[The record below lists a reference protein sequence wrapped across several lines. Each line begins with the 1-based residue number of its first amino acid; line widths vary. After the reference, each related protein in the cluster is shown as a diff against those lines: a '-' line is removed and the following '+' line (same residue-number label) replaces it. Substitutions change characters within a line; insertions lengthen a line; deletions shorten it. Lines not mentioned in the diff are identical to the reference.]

1 MKIKTIKQNLS
12 LLLSCVLILTNVANT
27 YALSS
32 IRADKNINIT
42 TIETSQANVVYL
54 KNGEGSLTLGNGT
67 VNNPYQNIRTA
78 LKNIKNGQT
87 LKLVGTVSYTKYEV
101 DNEKAPLPL
110 IIDKN
115 ITIEGSSGKLPTD
128 VDADGLVIRAPIQLG
143 ANVTFKNIKLQ
154 LVPQVV
160 LGAGG
165 RQNILGAQS
174 PMAATI
180 FAAGNTLT
188 LDNVNTKVGT
198 NSLQDKD
205 RPYISGGTYKNNG
218 TLGKKSVINIINPN
232 SQTKFAAI
240 YAGDYWNDR
249 NIDVE
254 INLNS
259 SVLNNKI
266 YTGGFS
272 KKLTG
277 NVSVR
282 LGDKSNIYS
291 FDKTN
296 HSGNLNVTVDK
307 DSYMDNLDINGIDEL
322 TLDENA
328 KVILKKGSDLNIKNI
343 NIKKDSV
350 LDLRKGNNLNLK
362 GNLTGANN
370 VNNAGCVL
378 IASTQTLNISN
389 EVIGIT
395 KLNHLNT
402 IYSQV
407 VANNHQYV
415 KANKSSNGDFV
426 LDNIVHRGYILEK
439 NISGNNKIWTVVKGN
454 NIFKDFIWGSEYNE
468 IIKPSKY
475 KDYDISLSF
484 INDKGANYIPYNQDW
499 DDFEFTLKKA
509 DGTILDE
516 YSALDDM
523 DICFIVNY
531 LSGEITLNIL
541 NENYEGTVRL
551 SVKNKVANKSA
562 IKDIIISK
570 EKIVEQKPEIP
581 NKPEEK
587 PNKVSG
593 IKATSNSY
601 NSIKLTWNKVENAD
615 GYSVYTSTS
624 KDGKYTLNSSI
635 KGNSTASKVISG
647 LNTNTTYYYK
657 VRAYKMIDDKKTY
670 GSYSSIV
677 SVKPVLSNTVA
688 TAQAVSYNSS
698 KVNWSAVNGA
708 NGYAVYRS
716 TSKDGK
722 YTLRKTITS
731 KNTIEFTDT
740 GLDTNT
746 TYYYKVRPY
755 RMIEDKKEYGSYSEI
770 VCAKP
775 VLSKTTITVSST
787 SKKATIKWNKVL
799 GASGYKVYSATSS
812 DGTYS
817 LKKTITSI
825 NTLSYTNTN
834 LVSGKTYYYKVR
846 AYRNV
851 NGNVVYGPYSV
862 VKSQKIK

>member
-42 TIETSQANVVYL
+42 ARETSQANVVYL
-54 KNGEGSLTLGNGT
+54 KNGEGSLTIGNGT

-87 LKLVGTVSYTKYEV
+87 LKLVGTVSYTKYEL

-110 IIDKN
+110 MIDKN
-115 ITIEGSSGKLPTD
+115 IIIEGSSGKLPTD
-128 VDADGLVIRAPIQLG
+128 VDADGLVVRAPIQLG

-570 EKIVEQKPEIP
+570 EKIVELKPEIP

-601 NSIKLTWNKVENAD
+601 NSIKLTWNK
-615 GYSVYTSTS
+615 T
-624 KDGKYTLNSSI
+624 
-635 KGNSTASKVISG
+635 
-647 LNTNTTYYYK
+647 
-657 VRAYKMIDDKKTY
+657 
-670 GSYSSIV
+670 
-677 SVKPVLSNTVA
+677 
-688 TAQAVSYNSS
+688 
-698 KVNWSAVNGA
+698 VNGA

-746 TYYYKVRPY
+746 TYYYKVRAY
-755 RMIEDKKEYGSYSEI
+755 RMIADKKKYGSYSEI

-775 VLSKTTITVSST
+775 VLSKTKITVSSK

-851 NGNVVYGPYSV
+851 NGKVVYGPYSA
-862 VKSQKIK
+862 VKSKKIK

>member
-42 TIETSQANVVYL
+42 ARETSQANVVYL
-54 KNGEGSLTLGNGT
+54 KNGEGSLTIGNGT

-110 IIDKN
+110 MIDKN
-115 ITIEGSSGKLPTD
+115 IIIEGSSGKLPTD
-128 VDADGLVIRAPIQLG
+128 VDADGLVVRAPIQLG

-282 LGDKSNIYS
+282 LGDKSNIYN

-541 NENYEGTVRL
+541 NENYEGKVIL
-551 SVKNKVANKSA
+551 SVKNKKTNKSA
-562 IKDIIISK
+562 SKDIIISK
-570 EKIVEQKPEIP
+570 EKIVEPKPETP

-587 PNKVSG
+587 PNKVLG

-601 NSIKLTWNKVENAD
+601 NSIKLTWNKA
-615 GYSVYTSTS
+615 
-624 KDGKYTLNSSI
+624 I
-635 KGNSTASKVISG
+635 
-647 LNTNTTYYYK
+647 
-657 VRAYKMIDDKKTY
+657 
-670 GSYSSIV
+670 
-677 SVKPVLSNTVA
+677 
-688 TAQAVSYNSS
+688 
-698 KVNWSAVNGA
+698 NGA

-746 TYYYKVRPY
+746 TYYYKVRAY
-755 RMIEDKKEYGSYSEI
+755 RMIADKKKYGSYSEI

-775 VLSKTTITVSST
+775 VLSKTTITVSSK

-812 DGTYS
+812 NGTYS

-851 NGNVVYGPYSV
+851 NGKVVYGPYSA
-862 VKSQKIK
+862 VKSKKIK

>member
-42 TIETSQANVVYL
+42 ARETSQANVVYL

-110 IIDKN
+110 MINKN
-115 ITIEGSSGKLPTD
+115 ITIEGASGKLPTD
-128 VDADGLVIRAPIQLG
+128 VDADGLVVRAPIQLG

-218 TLGKKSVINIINPN
+218 ILGEKSVINIINPN

-454 NIFKDFIWGSEYNE
+454 NIFKDFIWGNEYNE

-541 NENYEGTVRL
+541 NENYEGKVRL

-570 EKIVEQKPEIP
+570 EKIVEPKPEIP

-601 NSIKLTWNKVENAD
+601 NSIKLTWNK
-615 GYSVYTSTS
+615 T
-624 KDGKYTLNSSI
+624 
-635 KGNSTASKVISG
+635 
-647 LNTNTTYYYK
+647 
-657 VRAYKMIDDKKTY
+657 
-670 GSYSSIV
+670 
-677 SVKPVLSNTVA
+677 
-688 TAQAVSYNSS
+688 
-698 KVNWSAVNGA
+698 VNGA

-746 TYYYKVRPY
+746 TYYYKVRAY
-755 RMIEDKKEYGSYSEI
+755 RMIADQKKYGSYSEI

-812 DGTYS
+812 NGTYS

-851 NGNVVYGPYSV
+851 NGKVVYGPYSA
-862 VKSQKIK
+862 VKSKKIK

>member
-110 IIDKN
+110 MIDKN
-115 ITIEGSSGKLPTD
+115 IIIEGSSGKLPTD
-128 VDADGLVIRAPIQLG
+128 VDADGLVVRAPIQLG

-570 EKIVEQKPEIP
+570 EKIVELKPEIP

-601 NSIKLTWNKVENAD
+601 NSIKLTWNK
-615 GYSVYTSTS
+615 T
-624 KDGKYTLNSSI
+624 
-635 KGNSTASKVISG
+635 
-647 LNTNTTYYYK
+647 
-657 VRAYKMIDDKKTY
+657 
-670 GSYSSIV
+670 
-677 SVKPVLSNTVA
+677 
-688 TAQAVSYNSS
+688 
-698 KVNWSAVNGA
+698 VNGA

>member
-42 TIETSQANVVYL
+42 ARETSQANVVYL

-78 LKNIKNGQT
+78 LKNIKNGQI

-110 IIDKN
+110 MINKN
-115 ITIEGSSGKLPTD
+115 ITIEGASGKLPTD
-128 VDADGLVIRAPIQLG
+128 VDADGLVVRAPIQLG

-180 FAAGNTLT
+180 FAAGNNLT

-218 TLGKKSVINIINPN
+218 TLGEKSVINIINPN

-454 NIFKDFIWGSEYNE
+454 NIFKDFIWGNEYNE

-570 EKIVEQKPEIP
+570 EKIVEPKPEIP

-601 NSIKLTWNKVENAD
+601 NSIKLTWNK
-615 GYSVYTSTS
+615 T
-624 KDGKYTLNSSI
+624 
-635 KGNSTASKVISG
+635 
-647 LNTNTTYYYK
+647 
-657 VRAYKMIDDKKTY
+657 
-670 GSYSSIV
+670 
-677 SVKPVLSNTVA
+677 
-688 TAQAVSYNSS
+688 
-698 KVNWSAVNGA
+698 VNGA

-746 TYYYKVRPY
+746 TYYYKVRAY
-755 RMIEDKKEYGSYSEI
+755 RMIADQKKYGSYSEI

-775 VLSKTTITVSST
+775 VLSKTTITVSSK

-812 DGTYS
+812 NGTYS

-851 NGNVVYGPYSV
+851 NGKVVYGPYSA
-862 VKSQKIK
+862 VKSKKIK

>member
-42 TIETSQANVVYL
+42 DRETSQANVVYL

-110 IIDKN
+110 MINKN

-128 VDADGLVIRAPIQLG
+128 VDADGLVVRAPIQLG

-180 FAAGNTLT
+180 FVAGNTLT

-198 NSLQDKD
+198 SSLQDKD

-218 TLGKKSVINIINPN
+218 TLGEKSVINIINPN

-370 VNNAGCVL
+370 VNNAGCML

-541 NENYEGTVRL
+541 NENYEGKVIL
-551 SVKNKVANKSA
+551 SVKNKKTNKSA
-562 IKDIIISK
+562 SKDIIISK
-570 EKIVEQKPEIP
+570 EKIVEPKPETP

-587 PNKVSG
+587 PNKVLG

-601 NSIKLTWNKVENAD
+601 NSIKLTWNKA
-615 GYSVYTSTS
+615 
-624 KDGKYTLNSSI
+624 I
-635 KGNSTASKVISG
+635 
-647 LNTNTTYYYK
+647 
-657 VRAYKMIDDKKTY
+657 
-670 GSYSSIV
+670 
-677 SVKPVLSNTVA
+677 
-688 TAQAVSYNSS
+688 
-698 KVNWSAVNGA
+698 NGA

-746 TYYYKVRPY
+746 TYYYKVRAY
-755 RMIEDKKEYGSYSEI
+755 RMIADKKKYGSYSEI

-775 VLSKTTITVSST
+775 VLSKTTITVSSK

-851 NGNVVYGPYSV
+851 NGKVVYGPYSA
-862 VKSQKIK
+862 VKSKK

>member
-42 TIETSQANVVYL
+42 ARETSQANVVYL
-54 KNGEGSLTLGNGT
+54 KNGEGSLTIGNGT

-101 DNEKAPLPL
+101 DNEKDPLPL
-110 IIDKN
+110 MIDKN
-115 ITIEGSSGKLPTD
+115 IIIEGSSGKLPTD
-128 VDADGLVIRAPIQLG
+128 VDADGLVVRAPIQLG

-218 TLGKKSVINIINPN
+218 ILGEKSVINIINPN

-439 NISGNNKIWTVVKGN
+439 NISGNNKIWTVIKGN

-570 EKIVEQKPEIP
+570 EKIVEPKPEIP

-601 NSIKLTWNKVENAD
+601 NSIKLTWNK
-615 GYSVYTSTS
+615 T
-624 KDGKYTLNSSI
+624 
-635 KGNSTASKVISG
+635 
-647 LNTNTTYYYK
+647 
-657 VRAYKMIDDKKTY
+657 
-670 GSYSSIV
+670 
-677 SVKPVLSNTVA
+677 
-688 TAQAVSYNSS
+688 
-698 KVNWSAVNGA
+698 VNGA

-755 RMIEDKKEYGSYSEI
+755 RMISDKKEYGSYSEI

-851 NGNVVYGPYSV
+851 NGKVVYGPYSA
-862 VKSQKIK
+862 VKSKKIK

>member
-42 TIETSQANVVYL
+42 DRETSQANVVYL

-101 DNEKAPLPL
+101 DKEKAPLPL
-110 IIDKN
+110 MINKN

-128 VDADGLVIRAPIQLG
+128 VDADGLVVRAPIQLG

-180 FAAGNTLT
+180 FVAGNTLT

-198 NSLQDKD
+198 SSLQDKD

-218 TLGKKSVINIINPN
+218 TLGEKSVINIINPN

-370 VNNAGCVL
+370 VNNAGCML

-389 EVIGIT
+389 EVIGVT

-454 NIFKDFIWGSEYNE
+454 NIFKDFIWGNEYNE

-541 NENYEGTVRL
+541 NENYEGKVIL
-551 SVKNKVANKSA
+551 SVKNKKTNKSA
-562 IKDIIISK
+562 SKDIIISK
-570 EKIVEQKPEIP
+570 EKIVEPKPETP

-587 PNKVSG
+587 PNKVLG

-601 NSIKLTWNKVENAD
+601 NSIKLTWNKA
-615 GYSVYTSTS
+615 
-624 KDGKYTLNSSI
+624 I
-635 KGNSTASKVISG
+635 
-647 LNTNTTYYYK
+647 
-657 VRAYKMIDDKKTY
+657 
-670 GSYSSIV
+670 
-677 SVKPVLSNTVA
+677 
-688 TAQAVSYNSS
+688 
-698 KVNWSAVNGA
+698 NGA

-746 TYYYKVRPY
+746 TYYYKVRAY
-755 RMIEDKKEYGSYSEI
+755 RMIADKKKYGSYSEI

-775 VLSKTTITVSST
+775 VLSKTTITVSSK

-812 DGTYS
+812 NGTYS

-851 NGNVVYGPYSV
+851 NGKVVYGPYSA
-862 VKSQKIK
+862 VKSKKIK

>member
-42 TIETSQANVVYL
+42 ARETSQANVVYL

-110 IIDKN
+110 MINKN

-128 VDADGLVIRAPIQLG
+128 VDADGLVVRAPIQLG

-198 NSLQDKD
+198 SSLQDKD

-218 TLGKKSVINIINPN
+218 TLGEKSVINIINPN

-282 LGDKSNIYS
+282 LGYKSNIYS

-370 VNNAGCVL
+370 VNNAGCML

-541 NENYEGTVRL
+541 NENYEGKVIL
-551 SVKNKVANKSA
+551 SVKNKKTNKSA
-562 IKDIIISK
+562 SKDIIISK
-570 EKIVEQKPEIP
+570 EKIVEPKPETP

-587 PNKVSG
+587 PNKVLG

-601 NSIKLTWNKVENAD
+601 NSIKLTWNKA
-615 GYSVYTSTS
+615 
-624 KDGKYTLNSSI
+624 I
-635 KGNSTASKVISG
+635 
-647 LNTNTTYYYK
+647 
-657 VRAYKMIDDKKTY
+657 
-670 GSYSSIV
+670 
-677 SVKPVLSNTVA
+677 
-688 TAQAVSYNSS
+688 
-698 KVNWSAVNGA
+698 NGA

-746 TYYYKVRPY
+746 TYYYKVRAY
-755 RMIEDKKEYGSYSEI
+755 RMIADKKKYGSYSEI

-775 VLSKTTITVSST
+775 VLSKTTITVSSK

-851 NGNVVYGPYSV
+851 NGKVVYGPYSA
-862 VKSQKIK
+862 VKSKKIK

>member
-42 TIETSQANVVYL
+42 TRETSQANVVYL

-110 IIDKN
+110 MIDKN
-115 ITIEGSSGKLPTD
+115 IIIEGSSGKLPTD
-128 VDADGLVIRAPIQLG
+128 VDADGLVVRAPIQLG

-541 NENYEGTVRL
+541 NENYEGKVIL

-570 EKIVEQKPEIP
+570 EKIVEPKPEIP

-601 NSIKLTWNKVENAD
+601 NSIKLTWNK
-615 GYSVYTSTS
+615 T
-624 KDGKYTLNSSI
+624 
-635 KGNSTASKVISG
+635 
-647 LNTNTTYYYK
+647 
-657 VRAYKMIDDKKTY
+657 
-670 GSYSSIV
+670 
-677 SVKPVLSNTVA
+677 
-688 TAQAVSYNSS
+688 
-698 KVNWSAVNGA
+698 VNGA

-812 DGTYS
+812 NGTYS

-851 NGNVVYGPYSV
+851 NGKVVYGPYSA
-862 VKSQKIK
+862 VKSKKIK

>member
-42 TIETSQANVVYL
+42 ARETSQANVVYL
-54 KNGEGSLTLGNGT
+54 KNGEGSLTIGNGT

-110 IIDKN
+110 MIDKN
-115 ITIEGSSGKLPTD
+115 IIIEGSSGKLPTD
-128 VDADGLVIRAPIQLG
+128 VDADGLVVRAPIQLG

-218 TLGKKSVINIINPN
+218 TLGKKSIINIINPN

-439 NISGNNKIWTVVKGN
+439 NISGNNKIWTVIKGN

-570 EKIVEQKPEIP
+570 EKIVVPKPEIP

-601 NSIKLTWNKVENAD
+601 NSIKLTWNK
-615 GYSVYTSTS
+615 T
-624 KDGKYTLNSSI
+624 
-635 KGNSTASKVISG
+635 
-647 LNTNTTYYYK
+647 
-657 VRAYKMIDDKKTY
+657 
-670 GSYSSIV
+670 
-677 SVKPVLSNTVA
+677 
-688 TAQAVSYNSS
+688 
-698 KVNWSAVNGA
+698 VNGA

-755 RMIEDKKEYGSYSEI
+755 RMTADKKEYGSYSEI

-812 DGTYS
+812 NGTYS

-851 NGNVVYGPYSV
+851 NGKVVYGPYSA
-862 VKSQKIK
+862 VKSKKIK

>member
-42 TIETSQANVVYL
+42 ARETSQANVVYL
-54 KNGEGSLTLGNGT
+54 KNGEGSLTIGNGT

-101 DNEKAPLPL
+101 DKEKAPLPL
-110 IIDKN
+110 MINKN

-128 VDADGLVIRAPIQLG
+128 VDADGLVVRAPIQLG

-541 NENYEGTVRL
+541 NENYEGKVIL
-551 SVKNKVANKSA
+551 SVKNKKTNKSA
-562 IKDIIISK
+562 SKDIIISK
-570 EKIVEQKPEIP
+570 EKIVEPKPETP

-587 PNKVSG
+587 PNKVLG

-601 NSIKLTWNKVENAD
+601 NSIKLTWNKA
-615 GYSVYTSTS
+615 
-624 KDGKYTLNSSI
+624 I
-635 KGNSTASKVISG
+635 
-647 LNTNTTYYYK
+647 
-657 VRAYKMIDDKKTY
+657 
-670 GSYSSIV
+670 
-677 SVKPVLSNTVA
+677 
-688 TAQAVSYNSS
+688 
-698 KVNWSAVNGA
+698 NGA

-746 TYYYKVRPY
+746 TYYYKVRAY
-755 RMIEDKKEYGSYSEI
+755 RMIADKKKYGSYSEI

-775 VLSKTTITVSST
+775 VLSKTTITVSSK

-812 DGTYS
+812 NGTYS

>member
-42 TIETSQANVVYL
+42 ARETSQANVVYL
-54 KNGEGSLTLGNGT
+54 KNGEGSLTIGNGT

-110 IIDKN
+110 MIDKN
-115 ITIEGSSGKLPTD
+115 ITIEGFSGKLPTD
-128 VDADGLVIRAPIQLG
+128 VDADGLVVRAPIQLG

-570 EKIVEQKPEIP
+570 EKIVEPKPEIP

-601 NSIKLTWNKVENAD
+601 NSIKLTWNK
-615 GYSVYTSTS
+615 T
-624 KDGKYTLNSSI
+624 
-635 KGNSTASKVISG
+635 
-647 LNTNTTYYYK
+647 
-657 VRAYKMIDDKKTY
+657 
-670 GSYSSIV
+670 
-677 SVKPVLSNTVA
+677 
-688 TAQAVSYNSS
+688 
-698 KVNWSAVNGA
+698 VNGA

-755 RMIEDKKEYGSYSEI
+755 RMISDKKEYGSYSEI

-851 NGNVVYGPYSV
+851 NGKVVYGPYSA
-862 VKSQKIK
+862 VKSKKIK

>member
-42 TIETSQANVVYL
+42 ARETSQANVVYL
-54 KNGEGSLTLGNGT
+54 KNGEGSLTIGNGT

-87 LKLVGTVSYTKYEV
+87 LKLVGTVSYTKYEL

-110 IIDKN
+110 MIDKN
-115 ITIEGSSGKLPTD
+115 IIIEGSSGKLPTD
-128 VDADGLVIRAPIQLG
+128 VDADGLVVRAPIQLG

-154 LVPQVV
+154 LVTQVV

-570 EKIVEQKPEIP
+570 EKIVEPKPEIP

-601 NSIKLTWNKVENAD
+601 NSIKLTWNK
-615 GYSVYTSTS
+615 T
-624 KDGKYTLNSSI
+624 
-635 KGNSTASKVISG
+635 
-647 LNTNTTYYYK
+647 
-657 VRAYKMIDDKKTY
+657 
-670 GSYSSIV
+670 
-677 SVKPVLSNTVA
+677 
-688 TAQAVSYNSS
+688 
-698 KVNWSAVNGA
+698 VNGA

-755 RMIEDKKEYGSYSEI
+755 RMISDKKEYGSYSEI

-851 NGNVVYGPYSV
+851 NGKVVYGPYSA
-862 VKSQKIK
+862 VKSKKIK

>member
-42 TIETSQANVVYL
+42 ARETSQANVVYL

-110 IIDKN
+110 MIDKN

-128 VDADGLVIRAPIQLG
+128 VDADGLVVRAPIQLG

-218 TLGKKSVINIINPN
+218 ILGEKSVINIINPN

-454 NIFKDFIWGSEYNE
+454 NIFKDFIWGNEYNE

-570 EKIVEQKPEIP
+570 EKIVEPKPETP

-601 NSIKLTWNKVENAD
+601 NSIKLTWNKA
-615 GYSVYTSTS
+615 
-624 KDGKYTLNSSI
+624 I
-635 KGNSTASKVISG
+635 
-647 LNTNTTYYYK
+647 
-657 VRAYKMIDDKKTY
+657 
-670 GSYSSIV
+670 
-677 SVKPVLSNTVA
+677 
-688 TAQAVSYNSS
+688 
-698 KVNWSAVNGA
+698 NGA

-746 TYYYKVRPY
+746 TYYYKVRAY
-755 RMIEDKKEYGSYSEI
+755 RMIADKKKYGSYSEI

-775 VLSKTTITVSST
+775 VLSKTTITVSSK

-812 DGTYS
+812 NGTYS

-851 NGNVVYGPYSV
+851 NGKVVYGPYSA
-862 VKSQKIK
+862 VKSKKIK

>member
-42 TIETSQANVVYL
+42 ARETSQANVVYL

-110 IIDKN
+110 MINKN
-115 ITIEGSSGKLPTD
+115 ITIEGASGKLPTD
-128 VDADGLVIRAPIQLG
+128 VDADGLVVRAPIQLG

-218 TLGKKSVINIINPN
+218 ILGEKSVINIINPN

-454 NIFKDFIWGSEYNE
+454 NIFKDFIWGNEYNE

-541 NENYEGTVRL
+541 NENYEGKVRL

-570 EKIVEQKPEIP
+570 EKIVELKPETP

-601 NSIKLTWNKVENAD
+601 NSIKLTWNK
-615 GYSVYTSTS
+615 
-624 KDGKYTLNSSI
+624 
-635 KGNSTASKVISG
+635 
-647 LNTNTTYYYK
+647 
-657 VRAYKMIDDKKTY
+657 
-670 GSYSSIV
+670 
-677 SVKPVLSNTVA
+677 
-688 TAQAVSYNSS
+688 
-698 KVNWSAVNGA
+698 AVNGA

-746 TYYYKVRPY
+746 TYYYKVRAY
-755 RMIEDKKEYGSYSEI
+755 RMIADQKKYGSYSEI

-775 VLSKTTITVSST
+775 VLSKTTITVSSK

-812 DGTYS
+812 NGTYS
-817 LKKTITSI
+817 LKKTITSS

-851 NGNVVYGPYSV
+851 NGKVVYGPYSA
-862 VKSQKIK
+862 VKSKKIK

>member
-42 TIETSQANVVYL
+42 ARETSQANVVYL
-54 KNGEGSLTLGNGT
+54 KNGEGSLTIGNGT
-67 VNNPYQNIRTA
+67 VNNPYQNIHTA

-87 LKLVGTVSYTKYEV
+87 LKLVGTVSYTKYEL

-110 IIDKN
+110 MIDKN

-128 VDADGLVIRAPIQLG
+128 VDADGLVVRAPIQLG

-154 LVPQVV
+154 LVTQVV

-570 EKIVEQKPEIP
+570 EKIVEPKPEIP

-601 NSIKLTWNKVENAD
+601 NSIKLTWNK
-615 GYSVYTSTS
+615 T
-624 KDGKYTLNSSI
+624 
-635 KGNSTASKVISG
+635 
-647 LNTNTTYYYK
+647 
-657 VRAYKMIDDKKTY
+657 
-670 GSYSSIV
+670 
-677 SVKPVLSNTVA
+677 
-688 TAQAVSYNSS
+688 
-698 KVNWSAVNGA
+698 VNGA

-755 RMIEDKKEYGSYSEI
+755 RMISDKKEYGSYSEI

-851 NGNVVYGPYSV
+851 NGKVVYGPYSA
-862 VKSQKIK
+862 VKSKKIK

>member
-42 TIETSQANVVYL
+42 ARETSQANVVYL

-110 IIDKN
+110 MIDKN
-115 ITIEGSSGKLPTD
+115 IIIEGSSGKLPTD
-128 VDADGLVIRAPIQLG
+128 VDADGLVVRAPIQLG

-160 LGAGG
+160 LVAGG

-570 EKIVEQKPEIP
+570 EKIVEPKPEIH

-601 NSIKLTWNKVENAD
+601 NSIKLTWNK
-615 GYSVYTSTS
+615 T
-624 KDGKYTLNSSI
+624 
-635 KGNSTASKVISG
+635 
-647 LNTNTTYYYK
+647 
-657 VRAYKMIDDKKTY
+657 
-670 GSYSSIV
+670 
-677 SVKPVLSNTVA
+677 
-688 TAQAVSYNSS
+688 
-698 KVNWSAVNGA
+698 VNGA

-851 NGNVVYGPYSV
+851 NGKVVYGPYSA
-862 VKSQKIK
+862 VKSKKIK

>member
-42 TIETSQANVVYL
+42 ARETSQANVVYL

-110 IIDKN
+110 MIDKN

-128 VDADGLVIRAPIQLG
+128 VDADGLVVRAPIQLG

-218 TLGKKSVINIINPN
+218 TLGEKSVINIINPN

-370 VNNAGCVL
+370 VNNAGCML

-541 NENYEGTVRL
+541 NENYEGKVRL

-570 EKIVEQKPEIP
+570 EKIVEPKPETP

-601 NSIKLTWNKVENAD
+601 NSIKLTWNKA
-615 GYSVYTSTS
+615 
-624 KDGKYTLNSSI
+624 I
-635 KGNSTASKVISG
+635 
-647 LNTNTTYYYK
+647 
-657 VRAYKMIDDKKTY
+657 
-670 GSYSSIV
+670 
-677 SVKPVLSNTVA
+677 
-688 TAQAVSYNSS
+688 
-698 KVNWSAVNGA
+698 NGA

-746 TYYYKVRPY
+746 TYYYKIRAY
-755 RMIEDKKEYGSYSEI
+755 RMIADKKKYGSYSEI

-812 DGTYS
+812 NGTYS

-851 NGNVVYGPYSV
+851 NGKVVYGPYSA
-862 VKSQKIK
+862 VKSKKIK

>member
-42 TIETSQANVVYL
+42 ARETSQANVVYL
-54 KNGEGSLTLGNGT
+54 KNGEGSLTIGNGT

-87 LKLVGTVSYTKYEV
+87 LKLVGTVSYTKYEL

-110 IIDKN
+110 MIDKN

-128 VDADGLVIRAPIQLG
+128 VDADGLVVRAPIQLG

-154 LVPQVV
+154 LVTQVV

-426 LDNIVHRGYILEK
+426 IDNIVHRGYILEK

-570 EKIVEQKPEIP
+570 EKIVEPKPEIH

-601 NSIKLTWNKVENAD
+601 NSIKLTWNK
-615 GYSVYTSTS
+615 T
-624 KDGKYTLNSSI
+624 
-635 KGNSTASKVISG
+635 
-647 LNTNTTYYYK
+647 
-657 VRAYKMIDDKKTY
+657 
-670 GSYSSIV
+670 
-677 SVKPVLSNTVA
+677 
-688 TAQAVSYNSS
+688 
-698 KVNWSAVNGA
+698 VNGA

-755 RMIEDKKEYGSYSEI
+755 RMISDKKEYGSYSEI

-851 NGNVVYGPYSV
+851 NGKVVYGPYSA
-862 VKSQKIK
+862 VKSKKIK

>member
-42 TIETSQANVVYL
+42 ARETSQANVVYL

-110 IIDKN
+110 MINKN

-128 VDADGLVIRAPIQLG
+128 VDADGLVVRAPIQLG

-218 TLGKKSVINIINPN
+218 TLGEKSVINIINPN

-370 VNNAGCVL
+370 VNNAGCML

-541 NENYEGTVRL
+541 NENYEGKVIL
-551 SVKNKVANKSA
+551 SVKNKKTNKSA
-562 IKDIIISK
+562 SKDIIISK
-570 EKIVEQKPEIP
+570 EKIVEPKPETP

-587 PNKVSG
+587 PNKVLG

-601 NSIKLTWNKVENAD
+601 NSIKLTWNKA
-615 GYSVYTSTS
+615 
-624 KDGKYTLNSSI
+624 I
-635 KGNSTASKVISG
+635 
-647 LNTNTTYYYK
+647 
-657 VRAYKMIDDKKTY
+657 
-670 GSYSSIV
+670 
-677 SVKPVLSNTVA
+677 
-688 TAQAVSYNSS
+688 
-698 KVNWSAVNGA
+698 NGA

-746 TYYYKVRPY
+746 TYYYKVRAY
-755 RMIEDKKEYGSYSEI
+755 RMIADKKKYGSYSEI

-775 VLSKTTITVSST
+775 VLSKTTITVSSK

-851 NGNVVYGPYSV
+851 NGKVVYGPYSA
-862 VKSQKIK
+862 VKSKKIK

>member
-42 TIETSQANVVYL
+42 ARETSQANVVYL

-110 IIDKN
+110 MINKN

-128 VDADGLVIRAPIQLG
+128 VDADGLVVRAPIQLG

-205 RPYISGGTYKNNG
+205 RPYISGGTYKNKG
-218 TLGKKSVINIINPN
+218 ILGKKSVINIINPN

-454 NIFKDFIWGSEYNE
+454 NIFKDFIWGNEYNE

-570 EKIVEQKPEIP
+570 EKIVEPKPEIH

-601 NSIKLTWNKVENAD
+601 NSIKLTWNK
-615 GYSVYTSTS
+615 T
-624 KDGKYTLNSSI
+624 
-635 KGNSTASKVISG
+635 
-647 LNTNTTYYYK
+647 
-657 VRAYKMIDDKKTY
+657 
-670 GSYSSIV
+670 
-677 SVKPVLSNTVA
+677 
-688 TAQAVSYNSS
+688 
-698 KVNWSAVNGA
+698 VNGA

-746 TYYYKVRPY
+746 TYYYKVRAY
-755 RMIEDKKEYGSYSEI
+755 RMIADKKKYGSYSEI

-812 DGTYS
+812 NGTYS

-851 NGNVVYGPYSV
+851 NGKVVYGPYSA
-862 VKSQKIK
+862 VKSKKIK

>member
-42 TIETSQANVVYL
+42 ARETSQANVVYL

-110 IIDKN
+110 MINKN

-128 VDADGLVIRAPIQLG
+128 VDADGLVVRAPIQLG
-143 ANVTFKNIKLQ
+143 ANVTFKDIKLQ

-218 TLGKKSVINIINPN
+218 TLGEKSVINIINPN

-454 NIFKDFIWGSEYNE
+454 NIFKDFIWGNEYNE

-541 NENYEGTVRL
+541 NENYEGKVIL
-551 SVKNKVANKSA
+551 SVKNKKTNKSA
-562 IKDIIISK
+562 SKDIIISK
-570 EKIVEQKPEIP
+570 EKIVEPKPETP

-587 PNKVSG
+587 PNKVLG

-601 NSIKLTWNKVENAD
+601 NSIKLTWNKA
-615 GYSVYTSTS
+615 
-624 KDGKYTLNSSI
+624 I
-635 KGNSTASKVISG
+635 
-647 LNTNTTYYYK
+647 
-657 VRAYKMIDDKKTY
+657 
-670 GSYSSIV
+670 
-677 SVKPVLSNTVA
+677 
-688 TAQAVSYNSS
+688 
-698 KVNWSAVNGA
+698 NGA

-746 TYYYKVRPY
+746 TYYYKVRAY
-755 RMIEDKKEYGSYSEI
+755 RMIADKKKYGSYSEI

-775 VLSKTTITVSST
+775 VLSKTTITVSSK

-812 DGTYS
+812 NGTYS

-851 NGNVVYGPYSV
+851 NGKVVYGPYSA
-862 VKSQKIK
+862 VKSKKIK

>member
-27 YALSS
+27 YAISS

-42 TIETSQANVVYL
+42 ARETSQANVVYL

-110 IIDKN
+110 MIDKN

-128 VDADGLVIRAPIQLG
+128 VDADGLVVRAPIQLG

-218 TLGKKSVINIINPN
+218 TLGEKSVINIINPN

-454 NIFKDFIWGSEYNE
+454 NIFKDFIWGNEYNE

-541 NENYEGTVRL
+541 NENYEGKVRL

-570 EKIVEQKPEIP
+570 EKIVEPKPETP

-601 NSIKLTWNKVENAD
+601 NSIKLTWNK
-615 GYSVYTSTS
+615 
-624 KDGKYTLNSSI
+624 
-635 KGNSTASKVISG
+635 
-647 LNTNTTYYYK
+647 
-657 VRAYKMIDDKKTY
+657 
-670 GSYSSIV
+670 
-677 SVKPVLSNTVA
+677 
-688 TAQAVSYNSS
+688 
-698 KVNWSAVNGA
+698 AVNGA

-746 TYYYKVRPY
+746 TYYYKIRAY
-755 RMIEDKKEYGSYSEI
+755 RMIADKKKYGSYSEI

-812 DGTYS
+812 NGTYS

-851 NGNVVYGPYSV
+851 NGKVVYGPYSD
-862 VKSQKIK
+862 VKSKKIK

>member
-42 TIETSQANVVYL
+42 ARETSQANVVYL

-110 IIDKN
+110 MINKN

-128 VDADGLVIRAPIQLG
+128 VDADGLVVRAPIQLG

-218 TLGKKSVINIINPN
+218 TLGEKSVINIINPN

-370 VNNAGCVL
+370 VNNAGCML

-454 NIFKDFIWGSEYNE
+454 NIFKDFIWGNEYNE

-541 NENYEGTVRL
+541 NENYEGKVIL
-551 SVKNKVANKSA
+551 SVKNKKTNKSA
-562 IKDIIISK
+562 SKDIIISK
-570 EKIVEQKPEIP
+570 EKIVEPKPETP

-601 NSIKLTWNKVENAD
+601 NSIKLTWNKA
-615 GYSVYTSTS
+615 
-624 KDGKYTLNSSI
+624 I
-635 KGNSTASKVISG
+635 
-647 LNTNTTYYYK
+647 
-657 VRAYKMIDDKKTY
+657 
-670 GSYSSIV
+670 
-677 SVKPVLSNTVA
+677 
-688 TAQAVSYNSS
+688 
-698 KVNWSAVNGA
+698 NGA

-746 TYYYKVRPY
+746 TYYYKVRAY
-755 RMIEDKKEYGSYSEI
+755 RMIADKKKYGSYSEI

-775 VLSKTTITVSST
+775 VLSKTTITVSSK

-812 DGTYS
+812 NGTYS

-851 NGNVVYGPYSV
+851 NGKVVYGPYSA
-862 VKSQKIK
+862 VKSKKIK

>member
-42 TIETSQANVVYL
+42 DRETSQANVVYL

-110 IIDKN
+110 MINKN

-128 VDADGLVIRAPIQLG
+128 VDADGLVVRAPIQLG

-198 NSLQDKD
+198 SSLQDKD

-218 TLGKKSVINIINPN
+218 TLGEKSVINIINPN

-370 VNNAGCVL
+370 VNNAGCML

-541 NENYEGTVRL
+541 NENYEGKVIL
-551 SVKNKVANKSA
+551 SVKNKKTNKSA
-562 IKDIIISK
+562 SKDIIISK
-570 EKIVEQKPEIP
+570 EKIVEPKPETP

-587 PNKVSG
+587 PNKVLG

-601 NSIKLTWNKVENAD
+601 NSIKLTWNKA
-615 GYSVYTSTS
+615 
-624 KDGKYTLNSSI
+624 I
-635 KGNSTASKVISG
+635 
-647 LNTNTTYYYK
+647 
-657 VRAYKMIDDKKTY
+657 
-670 GSYSSIV
+670 
-677 SVKPVLSNTVA
+677 
-688 TAQAVSYNSS
+688 
-698 KVNWSAVNGA
+698 NGA

-746 TYYYKVRPY
+746 TYYYKVRAY
-755 RMIEDKKEYGSYSEI
+755 RMIADKKKYGSYSEI

-775 VLSKTTITVSST
+775 VLSKTTITVSSK

-812 DGTYS
+812 NGTYS

-851 NGNVVYGPYSV
+851 NGKVVYGPYSA
-862 VKSQKIK
+862 VKSKKIK

>member
-42 TIETSQANVVYL
+42 ARETSQANVVYL

-110 IIDKN
+110 MINKN

-128 VDADGLVIRAPIQLG
+128 VDADGLVVRAPIQLG

-541 NENYEGTVRL
+541 NENYEGKVIL
-551 SVKNKVANKSA
+551 SVKNKKTNKSA
-562 IKDIIISK
+562 SKDIIISK
-570 EKIVEQKPEIP
+570 EKIVEPKPETP

-587 PNKVSG
+587 PNKVLG

-601 NSIKLTWNKVENAD
+601 NSIKLTWNKA
-615 GYSVYTSTS
+615 
-624 KDGKYTLNSSI
+624 I
-635 KGNSTASKVISG
+635 
-647 LNTNTTYYYK
+647 
-657 VRAYKMIDDKKTY
+657 
-670 GSYSSIV
+670 
-677 SVKPVLSNTVA
+677 
-688 TAQAVSYNSS
+688 
-698 KVNWSAVNGA
+698 NGA

-746 TYYYKVRPY
+746 TYYYKVRAY
-755 RMIEDKKEYGSYSEI
+755 RMIADKKKYGSYSEI

-775 VLSKTTITVSST
+775 VLSKTTITVSSK

-812 DGTYS
+812 NGTYS

-851 NGNVVYGPYSV
+851 NGKVVYGPYSA
-862 VKSQKIK
+862 VKSKKIK

>member
-42 TIETSQANVVYL
+42 ARETSQANVVYL
-54 KNGEGSLTLGNGT
+54 KNGEGSLTIGNGT

-110 IIDKN
+110 MIDKN
-115 ITIEGSSGKLPTD
+115 IIIEGSSGKLPTD
-128 VDADGLVIRAPIQLG
+128 VDADGLVVRAPIQLG

-249 NIDVE
+249 NVDVE

-570 EKIVEQKPEIP
+570 EKIVEPKPEIH

-601 NSIKLTWNKVENAD
+601 NSIKLTWNK
-615 GYSVYTSTS
+615 T
-624 KDGKYTLNSSI
+624 
-635 KGNSTASKVISG
+635 
-647 LNTNTTYYYK
+647 
-657 VRAYKMIDDKKTY
+657 
-670 GSYSSIV
+670 
-677 SVKPVLSNTVA
+677 
-688 TAQAVSYNSS
+688 
-698 KVNWSAVNGA
+698 VNGA

-851 NGNVVYGPYSV
+851 NGKVVYGPYSA
-862 VKSQKIK
+862 VKSKKIK

>member
-42 TIETSQANVVYL
+42 ARETSQANVVYL

-110 IIDKN
+110 MINKN
-115 ITIEGSSGKLPTD
+115 ITIEGASGKLPTD
-128 VDADGLVIRAPIQLG
+128 VDADGLVVRAPIQLG

-198 NSLQDKD
+198 SSLQDKD

-218 TLGKKSVINIINPN
+218 TLGEKSVINIINPN

-454 NIFKDFIWGSEYNE
+454 NIFKDFIWGNEYNE

-570 EKIVEQKPEIP
+570 EKIVEPKPEIP

-601 NSIKLTWNKVENAD
+601 NSIKLTWNK
-615 GYSVYTSTS
+615 T
-624 KDGKYTLNSSI
+624 
-635 KGNSTASKVISG
+635 
-647 LNTNTTYYYK
+647 
-657 VRAYKMIDDKKTY
+657 
-670 GSYSSIV
+670 
-677 SVKPVLSNTVA
+677 
-688 TAQAVSYNSS
+688 
-698 KVNWSAVNGA
+698 VNGA

-746 TYYYKVRPY
+746 TYYYKVRAY
-755 RMIEDKKEYGSYSEI
+755 RMIADQKKYGSYSEI

-775 VLSKTTITVSST
+775 VLSKTTITVSSK

-812 DGTYS
+812 NGTYS

-851 NGNVVYGPYSV
+851 NGKVVYGPYSA
-862 VKSQKIK
+862 VKSKKIK

>member
-42 TIETSQANVVYL
+42 ARETSQANVVYL

-110 IIDKN
+110 MINKN
-115 ITIEGSSGKLPTD
+115 ITIEGASGKLPTD
-128 VDADGLVIRAPIQLG
+128 VDADGLVVRAPIQLG

-160 LGAGG
+160 LGAGR

-570 EKIVEQKPEIP
+570 EKIVEPKPEIP

-601 NSIKLTWNKVENAD
+601 NSIKLTWNK
-615 GYSVYTSTS
+615 T
-624 KDGKYTLNSSI
+624 
-635 KGNSTASKVISG
+635 
-647 LNTNTTYYYK
+647 
-657 VRAYKMIDDKKTY
+657 
-670 GSYSSIV
+670 
-677 SVKPVLSNTVA
+677 
-688 TAQAVSYNSS
+688 
-698 KVNWSAVNGA
+698 VNGA

-731 KNTIEFTDT
+731 KNTIEFADT

-851 NGNVVYGPYSV
+851 NGKVVYGPYSA
-862 VKSQKIK
+862 VKSKKIK

>member
-42 TIETSQANVVYL
+42 ARETSQANVVYL

-110 IIDKN
+110 MIDKN

-128 VDADGLVIRAPIQLG
+128 VDADGLVVRAPIQLG

-218 TLGKKSVINIINPN
+218 TLGEKSVINIINPN

-370 VNNAGCVL
+370 VNNAGCML

-541 NENYEGTVRL
+541 NENYEGKVIL
-551 SVKNKVANKSA
+551 SVKNKKTNKSA
-562 IKDIIISK
+562 SKDIIISK
-570 EKIVEQKPEIP
+570 EKIVEPKPETP

-587 PNKVSG
+587 PNKVLG

-601 NSIKLTWNKVENAD
+601 NSIKLTWNKA
-615 GYSVYTSTS
+615 
-624 KDGKYTLNSSI
+624 I
-635 KGNSTASKVISG
+635 
-647 LNTNTTYYYK
+647 
-657 VRAYKMIDDKKTY
+657 
-670 GSYSSIV
+670 
-677 SVKPVLSNTVA
+677 
-688 TAQAVSYNSS
+688 
-698 KVNWSAVNGA
+698 NGA

-746 TYYYKVRPY
+746 TYYYKVRAY
-755 RMIEDKKEYGSYSEI
+755 RMIADKKKYGSYSEI

-812 DGTYS
+812 NGTYS

>member
-42 TIETSQANVVYL
+42 ARETSQANVVYL
-54 KNGEGSLTLGNGT
+54 KNGEGSLTIGNGT

-110 IIDKN
+110 MIDKN
-115 ITIEGSSGKLPTD
+115 IIIEGSSGKLPTD
-128 VDADGLVIRAPIQLG
+128 VDADGLVVRAPIQLG

-570 EKIVEQKPEIP
+570 EKIVEPKPEIH

-601 NSIKLTWNKVENAD
+601 NSIKLTWNK
-615 GYSVYTSTS
+615 T
-624 KDGKYTLNSSI
+624 
-635 KGNSTASKVISG
+635 
-647 LNTNTTYYYK
+647 
-657 VRAYKMIDDKKTY
+657 
-670 GSYSSIV
+670 
-677 SVKPVLSNTVA
+677 
-688 TAQAVSYNSS
+688 
-698 KVNWSAVNGA
+698 VNGA

-851 NGNVVYGPYSV
+851 NGKVVYGPYSA
-862 VKSQKIK
+862 VKSKKIK

>member
-42 TIETSQANVVYL
+42 ARETSQANVVYL
-54 KNGEGSLTLGNGT
+54 KNGEGSLTIGNGT

-101 DNEKAPLPL
+101 DNEKDPLPL
-110 IIDKN
+110 MIDKN
-115 ITIEGSSGKLPTD
+115 IIIEGSSGKLPTD
-128 VDADGLVIRAPIQLG
+128 VDADGLVVRAPIQLG

-439 NISGNNKIWTVVKGN
+439 NISGNNKIWTVIKGN

-570 EKIVEQKPEIP
+570 EKIVEPKPEIP

-601 NSIKLTWNKVENAD
+601 NSIKLTWNK
-615 GYSVYTSTS
+615 T
-624 KDGKYTLNSSI
+624 
-635 KGNSTASKVISG
+635 
-647 LNTNTTYYYK
+647 
-657 VRAYKMIDDKKTY
+657 
-670 GSYSSIV
+670 
-677 SVKPVLSNTVA
+677 
-688 TAQAVSYNSS
+688 
-698 KVNWSAVNGA
+698 VNGA

-851 NGNVVYGPYSV
+851 NGKVVYGPYSA
-862 VKSQKIK
+862 VKSKKIK

>member
-42 TIETSQANVVYL
+42 ARETSQANVVYL

-78 LKNIKNGQT
+78 LKNIKNGQI

-110 IIDKN
+110 MIDKN

-128 VDADGLVIRAPIQLG
+128 VDADGLVVRAPIQLG

-180 FAAGNTLT
+180 FAAGNNLT

-218 TLGKKSVINIINPN
+218 TLGEKSVINIINPN

-259 SVLNNKI
+259 SILNNKI

-454 NIFKDFIWGSEYNE
+454 NIFKDFIWGNEYNE

-499 DDFEFTLKKA
+499 NDFEFTLKKA

-570 EKIVEQKPEIP
+570 EKIVEPKPEIP

-601 NSIKLTWNKVENAD
+601 NSIKLTWNK
-615 GYSVYTSTS
+615 
-624 KDGKYTLNSSI
+624 
-635 KGNSTASKVISG
+635 
-647 LNTNTTYYYK
+647 
-657 VRAYKMIDDKKTY
+657 
-670 GSYSSIV
+670 
-677 SVKPVLSNTVA
+677 
-688 TAQAVSYNSS
+688 
-698 KVNWSAVNGA
+698 AVNGA

-746 TYYYKVRPY
+746 TYYYKVRAY
-755 RMIEDKKEYGSYSEI
+755 RMIADKKKYGSYSEI
-770 VCAKP
+770 VCTKP

-812 DGTYS
+812 NGTYS

-851 NGNVVYGPYSV
+851 NGKVVYGPYSA
-862 VKSQKIK
+862 VKSKKIK

>member
-42 TIETSQANVVYL
+42 ARETSQANVVYL
-54 KNGEGSLTLGNGT
+54 KNGEGSLTIGNGT

-87 LKLVGTVSYTKYEV
+87 LKLVGTVSYTKYEL

-110 IIDKN
+110 MIDKN

-128 VDADGLVIRAPIQLG
+128 VDADGLVVRAPIQLG

-154 LVPQVV
+154 LVTQVV

-570 EKIVEQKPEIP
+570 EKIVDPKPEIP

-601 NSIKLTWNKVENAD
+601 NSIKLTWNK
-615 GYSVYTSTS
+615 T
-624 KDGKYTLNSSI
+624 
-635 KGNSTASKVISG
+635 
-647 LNTNTTYYYK
+647 
-657 VRAYKMIDDKKTY
+657 
-670 GSYSSIV
+670 
-677 SVKPVLSNTVA
+677 
-688 TAQAVSYNSS
+688 
-698 KVNWSAVNGA
+698 VNGA

-755 RMIEDKKEYGSYSEI
+755 RMISDKKEYGSYSEI

-851 NGNVVYGPYSV
+851 NGKVVYGPYSA
-862 VKSQKIK
+862 VKSKKIK

>member
-42 TIETSQANVVYL
+42 ARETSQANVVYL
-54 KNGEGSLTLGNGT
+54 KNGEGSLTIGNGT

-101 DNEKAPLPL
+101 DNEKDPLPL
-110 IIDKN
+110 MIDKN
-115 ITIEGSSGKLPTD
+115 IIIEGSSGKLPTD
-128 VDADGLVIRAPIQLG
+128 VDADGLVVRAPIQLG

-307 DSYMDNLDINGIDEL
+307 DSYMANLDINGIDEL

-439 NISGNNKIWTVVKGN
+439 NISGNNKIWTVIKGN

-570 EKIVEQKPEIP
+570 EKIVEPKPEIP

-601 NSIKLTWNKVENAD
+601 NSIKLTWNK
-615 GYSVYTSTS
+615 T
-624 KDGKYTLNSSI
+624 
-635 KGNSTASKVISG
+635 
-647 LNTNTTYYYK
+647 
-657 VRAYKMIDDKKTY
+657 
-670 GSYSSIV
+670 
-677 SVKPVLSNTVA
+677 
-688 TAQAVSYNSS
+688 
-698 KVNWSAVNGA
+698 VNGA

-755 RMIEDKKEYGSYSEI
+755 RMISDKKEYGSYSEI

-851 NGNVVYGPYSV
+851 NGKVVYGPYSA
-862 VKSQKIK
+862 VKSKKIK

>member
-42 TIETSQANVVYL
+42 ARETSQANVVYL

-110 IIDKN
+110 MINKN

-128 VDADGLVIRAPIQLG
+128 VDADGLVVRAPIQLG

-218 TLGKKSVINIINPN
+218 TLGEKSVINIINPN

-439 NISGNNKIWTVVKGN
+439 NISGNNKIWTVVNGN
-454 NIFKDFIWGSEYNE
+454 NILNDFIWGSEYNE

-541 NENYEGTVRL
+541 NENYEGKVRL
-551 SVKNKVANKSA
+551 SVKNKKTNKSA

-570 EKIVEQKPEIP
+570 EKIVEPKPETP

-587 PNKVSG
+587 PNKVLG
-593 IKATSNSY
+593 IKATPNSY
-601 NSIKLTWNKVENAD
+601 NSIKLTWNK
-615 GYSVYTSTS
+615 
-624 KDGKYTLNSSI
+624 
-635 KGNSTASKVISG
+635 
-647 LNTNTTYYYK
+647 
-657 VRAYKMIDDKKTY
+657 
-670 GSYSSIV
+670 
-677 SVKPVLSNTVA
+677 
-688 TAQAVSYNSS
+688 
-698 KVNWSAVNGA
+698 AVNGA

-746 TYYYKVRPY
+746 TYYYKVRAY
-755 RMIEDKKEYGSYSEI
+755 RMIADKKKYGSYSEI

-812 DGTYS
+812 NGTYS

-851 NGNVVYGPYSV
+851 NGKVVYGPYSA
-862 VKSQKIK
+862 VKSKKIK

>member
-32 IRADKNINIT
+32 IKADKNINIT
-42 TIETSQANVVYL
+42 DRETSQANVVYL

-110 IIDKN
+110 MINKN

-128 VDADGLVIRAPIQLG
+128 VDADGLVVRAPIQLG

-198 NSLQDKD
+198 SSLQDKD

-218 TLGKKSVINIINPN
+218 TLGEKSVINIINPN

-370 VNNAGCVL
+370 VNNAGCML

-541 NENYEGTVRL
+541 NENYEGKVIL
-551 SVKNKVANKSA
+551 SVKNKKTNKSA
-562 IKDIIISK
+562 SKDIIISK
-570 EKIVEQKPEIP
+570 EKIVEPKPETP

-587 PNKVSG
+587 PNKVLG

-601 NSIKLTWNKVENAD
+601 NSIKLTWNKA
-615 GYSVYTSTS
+615 
-624 KDGKYTLNSSI
+624 I
-635 KGNSTASKVISG
+635 
-647 LNTNTTYYYK
+647 
-657 VRAYKMIDDKKTY
+657 
-670 GSYSSIV
+670 
-677 SVKPVLSNTVA
+677 
-688 TAQAVSYNSS
+688 
-698 KVNWSAVNGA
+698 NGA

-746 TYYYKVRPY
+746 TYYYKVRAY
-755 RMIEDKKEYGSYSEI
+755 RMIADKKKYGSYSEI

-775 VLSKTTITVSST
+775 VLSKTTITVSSK

-851 NGNVVYGPYSV
+851 NGKVVYGPYSA
-862 VKSQKIK
+862 VKSKKIK

>member
-42 TIETSQANVVYL
+42 ARETSQANVVYL

-110 IIDKN
+110 MIDKN
-115 ITIEGSSGKLPTD
+115 IIIEGSSGKLPTD
-128 VDADGLVIRAPIQLG
+128 VDADGLVVRAPIQLG

-165 RQNILGAQS
+165 RQNILGVQS

-454 NIFKDFIWGSEYNE
+454 NIFKDFIWGNEYNE

-541 NENYEGTVRL
+541 NENYEGKVRL

-570 EKIVEQKPEIP
+570 EKIVEPKPETP

-601 NSIKLTWNKVENAD
+601 NSIKLTWNK
-615 GYSVYTSTS
+615 T
-624 KDGKYTLNSSI
+624 
-635 KGNSTASKVISG
+635 
-647 LNTNTTYYYK
+647 
-657 VRAYKMIDDKKTY
+657 
-670 GSYSSIV
+670 
-677 SVKPVLSNTVA
+677 
-688 TAQAVSYNSS
+688 
-698 KVNWSAVNGA
+698 VNGA

-746 TYYYKVRPY
+746 TYYYKVRAY
-755 RMIEDKKEYGSYSEI
+755 RMIADKKKYGSYSEI

-775 VLSKTTITVSST
+775 VLSKTTITVSSK

-812 DGTYS
+812 NGTYS
-817 LKKTITSI
+817 LKKTITSS

-851 NGNVVYGPYSV
+851 NGKVVYGPYSA
-862 VKSQKIK
+862 VKSKKIK

>member
-42 TIETSQANVVYL
+42 ARETSQANVVYL

-110 IIDKN
+110 MINKN

-128 VDADGLVIRAPIQLG
+128 VDADGLVVRAPIQLG

-218 TLGKKSVINIINPN
+218 TLGEKSVINIINPN

-370 VNNAGCVL
+370 VNNAGCML

-454 NIFKDFIWGSEYNE
+454 NIFKDFIWGNEYNE

-570 EKIVEQKPEIP
+570 EKIVEPKPETP

-587 PNKVSG
+587 PNKVLG

-601 NSIKLTWNKVENAD
+601 NSIKLTWNKA
-615 GYSVYTSTS
+615 
-624 KDGKYTLNSSI
+624 I
-635 KGNSTASKVISG
+635 
-647 LNTNTTYYYK
+647 
-657 VRAYKMIDDKKTY
+657 
-670 GSYSSIV
+670 
-677 SVKPVLSNTVA
+677 
-688 TAQAVSYNSS
+688 
-698 KVNWSAVNGA
+698 NGA

-746 TYYYKVRPY
+746 TYYYKVRAY
-755 RMIEDKKEYGSYSEI
+755 RMIADKKKYGSYSEI

-812 DGTYS
+812 NGTYS

-851 NGNVVYGPYSV
+851 NGKVVYGPYSA
-862 VKSQKIK
+862 VKSKKIK